1 MPDFQIKV
9 QASVLAFFKP
19 LTEWIG
25 YDKPEVSSI
34 VITLTTKVTVL
45 WLLAS
50 SLLAGVNTFFGDPID
65 CMVEEVPEG
74 IYEFLRSIKLNTNIS
89 IKTFPLYICRS
100 QLNAFIYIINILQL
114 NKRRSTSKIIDL

>member
-74 IYEFLRSIKLNTNIS
+74 IFKILR
-89 IKTFPLYICRS
+89 
-100 QLNAFIYIINILQL
+100 A
-114 NKRRSTSKIIDL
+114 